1 MKIKF
6 LKTMFLLALGTSV
19 LTSCVGDDDY
29 VIPTVY
35 EYAYSD
41 GFETS
46 WADWTKYSVTGAQE
60 WQLDTNYGVGGSNC
74 AKMSGYAGTN
84 NVNED
89 WLISPAFDLSELTSA
104 ALSFKTASKFSGNP
118 LEVKVSS
125 DYAGGDPNT
134 ATWTD
139 LSATLDLDTN
149 NYNWTGSGIIDI
161 SSFAGGNVYVA
172 FKYTSTSSASTTWEV
187 DNVKIIKN

>member
-6 LKTMFLLALGTSV
+6 LKTMFLLTLCTSL

-29 VIPTVY
+29 ATPTVY
-35 EYAYSD
+35 EYAYTD
-41 GFETS
+41 GFETN
-46 WADWTKYSVTGAQE
+46 WADWTKYSVTGAQT
-60 WQLDTNYGVGGSNC
+60 WQLDTQYGFNNSNC

-104 ALSFKTASKFSGNP
+104 ALTFKTASKFSGNV
-118 LEVKVSS
+118 LEIKISS
-125 DYAGGDPNT
+125 DYAGGNPND
-134 ATWTD
+134 ATWMD
-139 LSATLDLDTN
+139 LAATLDLDTS
-149 NYNWTGSGIIDI
+149 NYKWTGSGIIDI

-187 DNVKIIKN
+187 DDVKIIKN

>member
-6 LKTMFLLALGTSV
+6 LKTMFLLVLGTSA

-35 EYAYSD
+35 EYAFTDS
-41 GFETS
+41 FETS
-46 WADWTKYSVTGAQE
+46 WADWTKYSATGAQT
-60 WQLDTNYGVGGSNC
+60 WQLDTQYGNPGNC
-74 AKMSGYAGTN
+74 AKMSGYAGGN
-84 NVNED
+84 NANED
-89 WLISPAFDLSELTSA
+89 WLISPQIDLSGLTA
-104 ALSFKTASKFSGNP
+104 ASLSFQTASRFTGNV
-118 LEVKVSS
+118 LEVKISS

-139 LSATLDLDTN
+139 LSATLDASNAYTWTN
-149 NYNWTGSGIIDI
+149 SGNIDI

-172 FKYTSTSSASTTWEV
+172 FKYTSTSSASMTWEV
-187 DNVKIIKN
+187 DNVKITKN

>member
-1 MKIKF
+1 
-6 LKTMFLLALGTSV
+6 MFLLVLGTSA

-35 EYAYSD
+35 EYAFTD

-46 WADWTKYSVTGAQE
+46 WADWTKYSATGAQT
-60 WQLDTNYGVGGSNC
+60 WQLDTQYGNPGNC
-74 AKMSGYAGTN
+74 AKMSGYAGGN
-84 NVNED
+84 NANED
-89 WLISPAFDLSELTSA
+89 WLISPQIDLSGLTA
-104 ALSFKTASKFSGNP
+104 ASLSFQTASRFTGNV
-118 LEVKVSS
+118 LEIKISS

-139 LSATLDLDTN
+139 LSATLDASNAYTWTN
-149 NYNWTGSGIIDI
+149 SGNIDI

-172 FKYTSTSSASTTWEV
+172 FKYTSTSSASMTWEV
-187 DNVKIIKN
+187 DNVKITKN

>member
-6 LKTMFLLALGTSV
+6 LKTMFLLVLGSSA

-35 EYAYSD
+35 EYAFTD

-46 WADWTKYSVTGAQE
+46 WADWTKYSVTGAQT
-60 WQLDTNYGVGGSNC
+60 WQLDTQYGVDGTNC

-84 NVNED
+84 NANED
-89 WLISPAFDLSELTSA
+89 WLISPAIDLSELTTA
-104 ALSFKTASKFSGNP
+104 ALSFKTASKFTGNV
-118 LEVKVSS
+118 LEVKISS
-125 DYAGGDPNT
+125 DYAGGNPND
-134 ATWTD
+134 ATWTN
-139 LSATLDLDTN
+139 LSATLDNSNAYT
-149 NYNWTGSGIIDI
+149 WTGSGKIDI
-161 SSFAGGNVYVA
+161 SSFVGGNVYVA
-172 FKYTSTSSASTTWEV
+172 FKYTSTSTASMTWEV

>member
-6 LKTMFLLALGTSV
+6 LKTMFILVLGSFG

-35 EYAYSD
+35 EYAYTD

-46 WADWTKYSVTGAQE
+46 WANWTKYSVTGAQT
-60 WQLDTNYGVGGSNC
+60 WQLDTQYGVDGTNC
-74 AKMSGYAGTN
+74 AKMSGYSGGN
-84 NVNED
+84 NANED
-89 WLISPAFDLSELTSA
+89 WLISPVINLSGLNSA
-104 ALSFKTASKFSGNP
+104 ALSFKTASKFTGNA

-125 DYAGGDPNT
+125 DYAGGDPNS
-134 ATWTD
+134 AIWTD
-139 LSATLDLDTN
+139 LSATLDLDTS
-149 NYNWTGSGIIDI
+149 NYIWTGSGVIDI
-161 SSFAGGNVYVA
+161 SSFVGGNVYVA

-187 DNVKIIKN
+187 DDVKIIKN